1 MREVVFSFALLSS
14 AKVFN
19 VAAQISQQIEKD
31 GNIKNHE
38 NVLLCMSSFLP
49 FKFSGRYFSFKNSAF
64 YFKIILQNTTR

>member
-31 GNIKNHE
+31 GNIRKHE
-38 NVLLCMSSFLP
+38 NVLLCMS
-49 FKFSGRYFSFKNSAF
+49 
-64 YFKIILQNTTR
+64 